1 MHVIHVTT
9 KASNLNLLCHLKAF
23 KQCDLLPTVSGST
36 CTMMIDTAMKF
47 LGKGHGK
54 DKSES
59 SPSETIQLMD
69 HLSRFVSTSHQLI
82 VDLKLRL
89 IDQLVQKDVDEDS
102 LVMETVRAKLLHII
116 KETLIQCCKV
126 APGQSKA
133 RAKLS
138 NQYHHLKEKFHFT
151 QEVSALS
158 HSRSL

>member
-1 MHVIHVTT
+1 
-9 KASNLNLLCHLKAF
+9 
-23 KQCDLLPTVSGST
+23 
-36 CTMMIDTAMKF
+36 MIDTAMKF